1 MMADMERA
9 SEVNKQFQ
17 DWLSVA
23 HNGAKPIDTNVYIR
37 KSFPLL
43 TFHYRFECYVKH
55 IGQALRI

>member
-23 HNGAKPIDTNVYIR
+23 HNGAKPIDTNVLPEIFIR
-37 KSFPLL
+37 KLIQ
-43 TFHYRFECYVKH
+43 K
-55 IGQALRI
+55 IGESIM